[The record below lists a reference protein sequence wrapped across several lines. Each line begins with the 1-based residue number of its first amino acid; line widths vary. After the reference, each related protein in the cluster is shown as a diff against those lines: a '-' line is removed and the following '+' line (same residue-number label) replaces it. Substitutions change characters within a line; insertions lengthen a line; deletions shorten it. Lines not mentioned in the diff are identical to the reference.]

1 MYGSGSTATKAS
13 HAAHDYHWKRRTG
26 YLQRTPTRCLTFGG
40 TSWPIRH
47 MEKSWI
53 C

>member
-1 MYGSGSTATKAS
+1 MYGSDSTATKAS
-13 HAAHDYHWKRRTG
+13 HVADDYYWNRCIG
-26 YLQRTPTRCLTFGG
+26 YLQRTPPRCLTFGG
-40 TSWPIRH
+40 TSWPIPH